1 MTSSNQ
7 SDSVGSTLGSL
18 GAMTACTLGA
28 GIAGGVLYMAV
39 QRMNRARA
47 ASRRLSE
54 LIAAATSAGEARI
67 VITGATSGVGE
78 ELAQAFSRSTPPS
91 RSSSAAGTLSVGS
104 GWWRASLG
112 GVGRPGSRRLTAW
125 TSDR

>member
-47 ASRRLSE
+47 ASRRL
-54 LIAAATSAGEARI
+54 
-67 VITGATSGVGE
+67 
-78 ELAQAFSRSTPPS
+78 
-91 RSSSAAGTLSVGS
+91 
-104 GWWRASLG
+104 
-112 GVGRPGSRRLTAW
+112 
-125 TSDR
+125 